1 MSIFSGLEDRT
12 VCFHCGGGLREWKV
26 TDDPWIEHAYWF
38 PMCHFVIDV
47 KGKEFI
53 EKACAN
59 KTDVTTTE
67 VSIRFFFFERLFT
80 CCFFVLKLY

>member
-1 MSIFSGLEDRT
+1 MFIFLGLEDRT

-59 KTDVTTTE
+59 KTDVTTPE
-67 VSIRFFFFERLFT
+67 VSDS
-80 CCFFVLKLY
+80 C